1 MIWGGGSER
10 SRSLVNQLLYSLT
23 NLLGCSTLTSFSVV
37 SSLPPGVDMFGEER
51 LTRTGATSD
60 S

>member
-23 NLLGCSTLTSFSVV
+23 NLLGSSTALTSFSVV

-51 LTRTGATSD
+51 LTRTGD
-60 S
+60 L